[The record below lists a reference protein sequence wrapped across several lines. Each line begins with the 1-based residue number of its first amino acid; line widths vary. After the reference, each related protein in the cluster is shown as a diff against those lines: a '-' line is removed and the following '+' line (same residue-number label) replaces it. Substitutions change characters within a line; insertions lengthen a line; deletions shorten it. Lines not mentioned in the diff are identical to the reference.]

1 MERLGDGTRPARDH
15 RLERPAP
22 VQNVLTIGVILNCH
36 EVTHCFNMF
45 SVQMPLRSVRK
56 SDGQLHDNFMLLG
69 WPGSSA
75 KGTQSTSIQS
85 EVTCSMQI
93 RSGPLALG
101 LDLPA
106 AW

>member
-1 MERLGDGTRPARDH
+1 MERLGDGTRPAPDH

-22 VQNVLTIGVILNCH
+22 VQNVLTI
-36 EVTHCFNMF
+36 
-45 SVQMPLRSVRK
+45 
-56 SDGQLHDNFMLLG
+56 D
-69 WPGSSA
+69 
-75 KGTQSTSIQS
+75 S

-93 RSGPLALG
+93 WSGPLALG